1 MNKKTIQ
8 QMLDRRR
15 LLMRRLRATVNEL
28 SKLDD
33 TIEKARTGKIKVP
46 PPPGKKVLFNT
57 MPKDMRADFD
67 DVVPSFGS
75 SAVGGTRGT
84 VR

>member
-1 MNKKTIQ
+1 MNKKTIP

-46 PPPGKKVLFNT
+46 PPPGKLVKLDSSPNV
-57 MPKDMRADFD
+57 RADEFG

-75 SAVGGTRGT
+75 SPAIGG
-84 VR
+84 